1 MVTLRHSDLQP
12 TVLQKEQLK
21 ADLQGSF
28 AHCNPAS
35 HETNIRVGGKTV
47 HAVFAKGA
55 FTNGEG
61 GGGRD
66 GVAPPCLPLGVLN

>member
-1 MVTLRHSDLQP
+1 VVTLRHSDLQP

-35 HETNIRVGGKTV
+35 HELEEKPFTPSLL
-47 HAVFAKGA
+47 KGLLQM
-55 FTNGEG
+55 GRG
-61 GGGRD
+61 GGGME
-66 GVAPPCLPLGVLN
+66 